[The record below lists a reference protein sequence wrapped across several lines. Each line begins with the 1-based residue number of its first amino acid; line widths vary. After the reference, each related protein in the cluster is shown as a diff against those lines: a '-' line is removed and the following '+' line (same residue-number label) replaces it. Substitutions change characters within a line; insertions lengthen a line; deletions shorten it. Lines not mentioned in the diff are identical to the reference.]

1 MLLFH
6 VSSPIVCVEPR
17 ISSISSAN
25 VSKTVIFTRIQ
36 TSSSPSSSCLL
47 ARGIECSVSCSMLW
61 GRILLCVQWI
71 WEGSN
76 FEKQNEMNICV
87 FQSKTL
93 PKQLKLYW
101 VSLESTELNTI
112 ELWIFTTS
120 WSHVHWTI
128 PGSKQPS
135 LLNRWTVPAPWGGF
149 PQLKRFGSP
158 NVPPRMLDIHMSTHN
173 DVSMHFICESGTSGC
188 TYPGCWNVLLPQDL
202 RCNLFVFLRLFCP
215 IVHWTR
221 AFLRRVGPPSNHRPP
236 APMAVKWQD
245 SYVRWVPSNHG
256 R

>member
-1 MLLFH
+1 MGCCFSMFL
-6 VSSPIVCVEPR
+6 SPIVCVEPR

-158 NVPPRMLDIHMSTHN
+158 NVPQ
-173 DVSMHFICESGTSGC
+173 
-188 TYPGCWNVLLPQDL
+188 GCWIFTWVLTMMFPCISSANQVHQGALTQVVEMSCFL
-202 RCNLFVFLRLFCP
+202 KIFAAISLFFFDFSAQSF
-215 IVHWTR
+215 T
-221 AFLRRVGPPSNHRPP
+221 GP
-236 APMAVKWQD
+236 APF
-245 SYVRWVPSNHG
+245 
-256 R
+256 